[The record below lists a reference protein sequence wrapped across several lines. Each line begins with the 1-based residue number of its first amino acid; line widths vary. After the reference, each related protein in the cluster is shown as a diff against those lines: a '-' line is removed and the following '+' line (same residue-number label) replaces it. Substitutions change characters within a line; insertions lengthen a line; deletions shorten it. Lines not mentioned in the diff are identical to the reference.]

1 MAPRTQTQ
9 TTSRGSFVKG
19 KRMASCEWSIQC
31 HVTHIQCH
39 VTHIQC
45 HVTHIQ
51 CHVTYTHLP
60 LPPTTTTDLLVA
72 RRVEST

>member
-45 HVTHIQ
+45 HVA
-51 CHVTYTHLP
+51 YTHLP